1 MVEAVSAIPEA
12 RRRVMALWL
21 FGMCLMVFVMIVLGG
36 LTRLTHSG
44 LSIVEWNPVT
54 GFIPPM
60 NEADWQRLF
69 EQYQQYPEFKK
80 INPDMDV
87 HGFKG
92 IFWLEFIHRVWGRLM
107 GMVFF
112 FPALFFVVKGWVD
125 RRLAWHFGAMF
136 LLGGLQGALGWFMVA
151 SGLVDDPDV
160 SHYRLTAHLGAALVI
175 LAYMLWVA
183 LDLWSP
189 ERDGPAGPLPGYAK
203 LLSALV
209 FLTILSG
216 GLVAGLD
223 AGFSY
228 NTFPLMDGRIVPP
241 GYLDHSP
248 WWLTFFENIPAVQ
261 FDHRLLAESTLVL
274 ILVFWWKARRADLA
288 PRARLA
294 VNVQA
299 VVVLVQV
306 GLGIATLL
314 LVVPV
319 SVAAIHQA
327 GAVVLLS
334 SALWTA
340 HALRPAR

>member
-1 MVEAVSAIPEA
+1 MADALTAIPEG
-12 RRRVMALWL
+12 RRRIMALWL
-21 FGMCLMVFVMIVLGG
+21 FGMCIMVFVMVVLGG
-36 LTRLTHSG
+36 VTRLTHSG

-60 NEADWQRLF
+60 NEADWHRLF

-107 GMVFF
+107 GVVFF
-112 FPALFFVVKGWVD
+112 FPALFFVVKGWVN
-125 RRLAWHFGAMF
+125 RRLAWNFAAMF

-175 LAYMLWVA
+175 FGYMLWVA
-183 LDLWSP
+183 MDLRWP
-189 ERDGPAGPLPGYAK
+189 ERHAPTGSLAGFARAI
-203 LLSALV
+203 SALV
-209 FLTILSG
+209 FVTVLSG

-228 NTFPLMDGRIVPP
+228 NTFPLMDGQFVPP
-241 GYLDHSP
+241 GYMDHSP
-248 WWLTFFENIPAVQ
+248 WWLNFFENIPAVQ
-261 FDHRLLAESTLVL
+261 FDHRLLAETTLAA
-274 ILVFWWKARRADLA
+274 ILVFWFRARGAELS
-288 PRARLA
+288 PRARTA
-294 VNVQA
+294 VNA
-299 VVVLVQV
+299 LLVMALIQV
-306 GLGIATLL
+306 GLGITTLL

-327 GAVVLLS
+327 GAVVLLAFVLAATHS
-334 SALWTA
+334 
-340 HALRPAR
+340 LRPA

>member
-1 MVEAVSAIPEA
+1 MADALTAIPEG
-12 RRRVMALWL
+12 RRRIMALWL
-21 FGMCLMVFVMIVLGG
+21 FGMCVMVFAMVVLGG
-36 LTRLTHSG
+36 VTRLTHSG

-107 GMVFF
+107 GVFFF

-125 RRLAWHFGAMF
+125 RRLAWNFAAMF

-175 LAYMLWVA
+175 FGYILWVA
-183 LDLWSP
+183 MDLRWP
-189 ERDGPAGPLPGYAK
+189 DRDGPAGPLPGYAK
-203 LLSALV
+203 LLSGLV

-228 NTFPLMDGRIVPP
+228 NTFPLMDGQFVPP

-248 WWLTFFENIPAVQ
+248 WWLNFFENIPAVQ
-261 FDHRLLAESTLVL
+261 FDHRLLAEATLVL
-274 ILVFWWKARRADLA
+274 ILVFWFRARGTELS
-288 PRARLA
+288 PRARTA
-294 VNVQA
+294 VNA
-299 VVVLVQV
+299 LLVMALIQV
-306 GLGIATLL
+306 GLGITTLL

-327 GAVVLLS
+327 GAVVLLAFVL
-334 SALWTA
+334 SAT
-340 HALRPAR
+340 HSLRPA

>member
-1 MVEAVSAIPEA
+1 MADALTAIPEG
-12 RRRVMALWL
+12 RRRIMALWL
-21 FGMCLMVFVMIVLGG
+21 FGMCIMVFVMVVLGG
-36 LTRLTHSG
+36 VTRLTHSG

-112 FPALFFVVKGWVD
+112 FPALFFVVKGWVN
-125 RRLAWHFGAMF
+125 RRLAWNFAAMF

-175 LAYMLWVA
+175 FGYMLWVA
-183 LDLWSP
+183 MDLRWP
-189 ERDGPAGPLPGYAK
+189 ERHAPTGSLAGFARAI
-203 LLSALV
+203 SMLV
-209 FLTILSG
+209 FATVLSG

-228 NTFPLMDGRIVPP
+228 NTFPLMDGQFVPS
-241 GYLDHSP
+241 GYMDHSP
-248 WWLTFFENIPAVQ
+248 WWLNFFENIPAVQ
-261 FDHRLLAESTLVL
+261 FDHRLLAETTLAA
-274 ILVFWWKARRADLA
+274 ILVFWFRARGAELS
-288 PRARLA
+288 PRARTA
-294 VNVQA
+294 VNA
-299 VVVLVQV
+299 LLVMALIQV
-306 GLGIATLL
+306 GLGITTLL

-327 GAVVLLS
+327 GAVVLLAFVLAATHS
-334 SALWTA
+334 
-340 HALRPAR
+340 LRPA